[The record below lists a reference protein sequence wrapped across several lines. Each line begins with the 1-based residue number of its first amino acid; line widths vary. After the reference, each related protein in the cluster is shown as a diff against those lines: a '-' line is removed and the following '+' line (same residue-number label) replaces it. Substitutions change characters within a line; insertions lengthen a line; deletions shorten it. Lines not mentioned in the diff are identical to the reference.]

1 MSARRKRIA
10 AIGAM
15 APPPVPIADYIA
27 AAGGSQQPLPPSSI
41 AVIFQ
46 NLPRTGNG
54 SPGPDFLQQLFAEVI
69 SHEVTDP
76 TGSSSLED
84 TLLVNYKVITAVVD
98 AGVSVLLREDPFAPT
113 QNLTEQASNSL
124 LVLRLT
130 IKETPLVLFRPP
142 PDSTTESEQPL
153 LYLWLLSKLLPLLG
167 HRPAEP
173 LVQELLETI
182 YAIFY
187 AAASL
192 PREWKSVM
200 VMKAPAITAAL
211 SKSYRL
217 ELPDKGFTVDPL
229 MLPEG
234 FKHFSRQM
242 VSFVIRDA
250 DHAAFLVVHLFSAIS
265 ALPAQSSDIPAF
277 RSASDSLIYFVQEMQ
292 NLWMSLNTWESLPA
306 LYERVGTIRLRILET
321 LANSLGDVVKTR
333 YGRSRIK
340 GVCLLAIHCVGD
352 VLTKSISQINQS
364 AENTLA
370 KIILGLLCAAEV
382 SATIHKALRER
393 VVMLRLA
400 VGFADDPV
408 ILERANKCL
417 QLATGGGWVF
427 KDEKLRQFSEH
438 PHTIGDTKPGE
449 ELDNNIGPRKRPRLS
464 KGEPG
469 TEARTLTFD
478 VYKLLGHQDADDLQ
492 GLSLVAAEGFKR
504 LGEEERCTA
513 LKSLGFLSC
522 ALAGT
527 LARVSESFGAQ
538 RGFNLYKCSYCDA
551 DTLQATASGRSCSQG
566 GEELFKTL
574 DVIQKLEEFQ
584 ASTSVRVWAMISLRR
599 LLNHTQDLARLDLAE
614 TAMGKWCL
622 NALQSS
628 RRLLRV
634 AAGRT
639 LPSYVSFKD
648 GQELLRMNRIMIIE
662 FLRTLSDND
671 EGQLQETCVL
681 AWSQFGR
688 VSSDEE
694 LNLALIRLVEYL
706 GHSNSFILGL
716 AFNEI
721 QSLARTHGISPGKMF
736 SPFWPSISVGVV
748 KQLQSKPQIAQLLS
762 EVVGMELS
770 DFLKTTQGYTVPY
783 LILWKRPELVERVAQ
798 ACKTD
803 VVSLALSNMAH
814 ILALLL
820 TQEADNVEAFTL
832 HLLAHATAE
841 FKDISLGEIARPDAM
856 SLATELLKA
865 AVDADEDRKVRRQIF
880 HALRLVATLTYKK
893 VAGSRRNK
901 VDHLEVF
908 FETNVLGIFA
918 TFNDYLKD
926 IKGKLST
933 PEKIRIMRAIE
944 EMVKLARGSVSS
956 AVPQICACL
965 QEALEFEPL
974 RASAFSAWTVM
985 MRVLEPTETAPL
997 LGQTFSVVLR
1007 YWDSLEQVSQ
1017 TKAVEMIKELFE
1029 KTGVIKQSLD
1039 IIPSL
1044 AAIPILAPFE
1054 ERLKAVRTLEIR
1066 DHYHLLARRCR
1077 HENVSVV
1084 EQALAELS
1092 EFLKKHQDF
1101 IHTAAINEQPDVA
1114 VPELIRTL
1122 LDVIVAFKDSNS
1134 SSKPRIEHLCAE
1146 CLGLIGAVDPNRV
1159 EAPRE
1164 KRDMMVLHNFNRADE
1179 SIAFVIFFLEE
1190 RLVKA
1195 FLSATDTKAQGFL
1208 AFGMQELL
1216 KFIDVESTVILR
1228 SRHDG
1233 PGPIAQTGQRR
1244 WDSFS
1249 QTAKSI
1255 LTPFLRSRYSLQI
1268 NNSVQP
1274 CSYPVFSLKI
1284 THRAWLTKWLLDLLS
1299 KSTGDNAANIFTVCK
1314 SIVKGQDI
1322 SISMFLL
1329 PYVTLNVIISG
1340 TDLDRGNIVK
1350 ELHAVL
1356 APAPKNA
1363 LEKPMARETL
1373 RQCSDTVFQLVD
1385 HLTRWLRDKKQF
1397 NLNMKNQQARQ
1408 QNRSLAPDEIY
1419 DQDIAIAR
1427 VEDVI
1432 SAIPSDTMS
1441 LRSVECNSYARA
1453 LFYWEQH
1460 IRKVRV
1466 AKEEVPMDP
1475 LYEQLQR
1482 IYTQIDEPDGIEGIS
1497 TKLHVLNFD
1506 QQILEHRKAGR
1517 WTAAQSWYEILL
1529 SEKPDDPEAQI
1540 NLLDC
1545 LRESGQHEMLL
1556 SQTEGMMEKYPN
1568 TRPRILRYAVEA
1580 AWISGKWDVLE
1591 RNLAKSNEHTENLY
1605 ELRVGNALR
1614 ALRRRDSGTFA
1625 KAISLARECVLS
1637 GLTES
1642 FTGSLRQCHES
1653 MVKLHALSELEE
1665 ISTALASKDFG
1676 KDVLASNLRRR
1687 LDVLGTYSKDKQH
1700 LLALRR
1706 AAFVLSSAPELV
1718 TDSIAST
1725 WLIGARLARKNG
1737 QIPQSFNSVL
1747 HASRL
1752 GAPLATVEHAKL
1764 LWLGGQHRKA
1774 ISNLEGAIN
1783 SNLLQGSSQE
1793 QLHDS
1798 SVHNSGVHPQPQSYV
1813 MAKASLLL
1821 ARWLDGAGQTHST
1834 EIVSKYCT
1842 AKDSHVRWEQGH
1854 YYLGR
1859 HYNKLYEAEK
1869 ALPPIKQTQ
1878 PFLSGEYARLVC
1890 QNYLRALMFGTKY
1903 IFQTMP
1909 KLLTLWLTLGEIV
1922 DQTIDTKYGNEE
1934 FRSHIQRERGKCL
1947 KLLHSSIK
1955 RYSERLPPWV
1965 FLTALPQ
1972 MLSRIAHSQESVYE
1986 LLHGIIVKVVAGN
1999 PQQAL
2004 WSLTAVCRSTARDRA
2019 SRGLRIMNHLKD
2031 TLTKSRDE
2039 SGLDVRSLILQA
2051 NKLTDQLLHISNV
2064 ELLGLKAPTTITI
2077 KEHGFNHKCA
2087 PCALVVPTQ
2096 VMLAVTLPSVPDTI
2110 KTHSPFPSHLPTILS
2125 KLNPFLLRVLTT
2137 GRLICVAGIEEEADV
2152 MNSLQKPRKIKIR
2165 GTDGRLYGFLCKPKD
2180 DLRKDAR
2187 LMEFNSM
2194 INRFLKKD
2202 PDSSR
2207 RRMYIRTYS
2216 VTPLNEECGLIE
2228 WVNGVRTLREILLTY
2243 YKSKKMIVD
2252 CTKYPKIRQ
2261 RLEINCSQATR
2272 MATFTDE
2279 ILPKFPPVFHEWFA
2293 ELFSEP
2299 SAWLASRLAYS
2310 RTSAVMSMVGYV
2322 LGLGDRH
2329 GENILFDESTGDT
2342 LHVDFNCLFD
2352 KGLSFEKPEK
2362 VPFRLTQNMVDAL
2375 GVTGYEGVFRR
2386 TCENAMRVLR
2396 INEDTLLTLLETFIH
2411 DPAVDMVKKVRR
2423 KPANA
2428 KIPDTPK
2435 AVLESIRSK
2444 LQGLYRDETMPLS
2457 VEGQVEQLL
2466 REAVD
2471 PANLSAMYIGW
2482 CAFF

>member
-1 MSARRKRIA
+1 
-10 AIGAM
+10 M
-15 APPPVPIADYIA
+15 APPPVPIADHI
-27 AAGGSQQPLPPSSI
+27 
-41 AVIFQ
+41 
-46 NLPRTGNG
+46 
-54 SPGPDFLQQLFAEVI
+54 
-69 SHEVTDP
+69 
-76 TGSSSLED
+76 
-84 TLLVNYKVITAVVD
+84 

-142 PDSTTESEQPL
+142 PESTTESEQPL

-173 LVQELLETI
+173 LAQELLETV

-187 AAASL
+187 AAANL

-200 VMKAPAITAAL
+200 VMVGYL
-211 SKSYRL
+211 RSCVNSRSYRL
-217 ELPDKGFTVDPL
+217 ELPEKGFTVDSL

-265 ALPAQSSDIPAF
+265 ALPARNSDIPAF
-277 RSASDSLIYFVQEMQ
+277 RSTSDSLIYFVQETQ
-292 NLWMSLNTWESLPA
+292 NLWMSLNTWESLPV
-306 LYERVGTIRLRILET
+306 LYERVGTIRLKILET
-321 LANSLGDVVKTR
+321 LANSLEDVVESR

-340 GVCLLAIHCVGD
+340 GVCLLASHCVGD
-352 VLTKSISQINQS
+352 VLTKSISRINQS

-370 KIILGLLCAAEV
+370 KIILGLLCAAGV
-382 SATIHKALRER
+382 SVTIHKELRER
-393 VVMLRLA
+393 IYPPIILIMSDREEGGWGQLTVDLRVAMLRL
-400 VGFADDPV
+400 VISFTDDPV

-417 QLATGGGWVF
+417 QLASGGRWVF
-427 KDEKLRQFSEH
+427 KDEKLRELSEH
-438 PHTIGDTKPGE
+438 LHSIKGTRPE
-449 ELDNNIGPRKRPRLS
+449 EEPDNSTGPRKRPRLS
-464 KGEPG
+464 KGEPS
-469 TEARTLTFD
+469 TEASTLTSD

-492 GLSLVAAEGFKR
+492 GLSLVATEGFKR
-504 LGEEERCTA
+504 LEEEERCTA
-513 LKSLGFLSC
+513 VKSLGFLSC

-527 LARVSESFGAQ
+527 LTRVSESFGVQ
-538 RGFNLYKCSYCDA
+538 KGWNLYKCSYCDA
-551 DTLQATASGRSCSQG
+551 DTLQAMALERSYSQG
-566 GEELFKTL
+566 GEELFRTL
-574 DVIQKLEEFQ
+574 EVIQKLEEFQ

-622 NALQSS
+622 NALQSP

-639 LPSYVSFKD
+639 LPSYVNFKHS
-648 GQELLRMNRIMIIE
+648 QELLRMNRIMIIE

-721 QSLARTHGISPGKMF
+721 QSLARTHGATPGKML

-762 EVVGMELS
+762 EIVGMELS

-820 TQEADNVEAFTL
+820 TQETDNVEAFTL

-856 SLATELLKA
+856 SLAAELLKA
-865 AVDADEDRKVRRQIF
+865 AVDADEDRKIRIF
-880 HALRLVATLTYKK
+880 YALRLVAALTYKK
-893 VAGSRRNK
+893 VAGARRNRE

-926 IKGKLST
+926 IGGKLSI

-985 MRVLEPTETAPL
+985 MRVLEPTEAAPL

-1007 YWDSLEQVSQ
+1007 YWDSLEQASQ

-1029 KTGVIKQSLD
+1029 QIDVIKQSLD

-1044 AAIPILAPFE
+1044 AAIPILAPFG
-1054 ERLKAVRTLEIR
+1054 ERLRAMRTLEIR

-1077 HENVSVV
+1077 HENVAVV

-1101 IHTAAINEQPDVA
+1101 IHTAAINEQPDVV

-1159 EAPRE
+1159 EAPRD
-1164 KRDMMVLHNFNRADE
+1164 KRDMVVLHNFNRADE

-1233 PGPIAQTGQRR
+1233 PGPVGQTGQRR

-1329 PYVTLNVIISG
+1329 PYVTLNVIIGGS
-1340 TDLDRGNIVK
+1340 DLDRENIIK
-1350 ELHAVL
+1350 ELLAVL

-1397 NLNMKNQQARQ
+1397 NLNMRNQQARQ
-1408 QNRSLAPDEIY
+1408 QNRTFASEEMY

-1432 SAIPSDTMS
+1432 FAIPSDTMS

-1460 IRKVRV
+1460 IRKVRI

-1556 SQTEGMMEKYPN
+1556 SQAEGMMEKYPN

-1614 ALRRRDSGTFA
+1614 ALRRRDSRTFA
-1625 KAISLARECVLS
+1625 EAISLARGCVLS

-1665 ISTALASKDFG
+1665 ISTALVSKDLG

-1706 AAFVLSSAPELV
+1706 AAFVLSSAPEPV
-1718 TDSIAST
+1718 KDSIAST

-1774 ISNLEGAIN
+1774 ISNLEGAIA

-1813 MAKASLLL
+1813 MAKAALLL
-1821 ARWLDGAGQTHST
+1821 ARWLDGAGQTHSH
-1834 EIVSKYCT
+1834 EIVSKYCI

-1859 HYNKLYEAEK
+1859 HYNKLYEVEK

-1878 PFLSGEYARLVC
+1878 PFLSGEYAKLVC

-1903 IFQTMP
+1903 IFQTIP

-1922 DQTIDTKYGNEE
+1922 DQTIDAKYGNEE

-1965 FLTALPQ
+1965 FFTALPQ
-1972 MLSRIAHSQESVYE
+1972 MLSRIAHPQNSVYD
-1986 LLHGIIVKVVAGN
+1986 LLQSIIVKVVAGN

-2004 WSLTAVCRSTARDRA
+2004 WSLMAVCRSTSRERADRG
-2019 SRGLRIMNHLKD
+2019 SLIMNHLKD
-2031 TLTKSRDE
+2031 TLPKGRNE
-2039 SGLDVRSLILQA
+2039 SGLDVRSLIHQVT
-2051 NKLTDQLLHISNV
+2051 KLTDQLLHISNV
-2064 ELLGLKAPTTITI
+2064 ELLGLKAPTTIII
-2077 KEHGFNHKCA
+2077 KEYGFNHKCA
-2087 PCALVVPTQ
+2087 PCELVVPTQ

-2110 KTHSPFPSHLPTILS
+2110 KTHSPFPSRQPTIW
-2125 KLNPFLLRVLTT
+2125 K
-2137 GRLICVAGIEEEADV
+2137 IEEEADV

-2165 GTDGRLYGFLCKPKD
+2165 GDDGRLYGFLCKPKD

-2187 LMEFNSM
+2187 LMEFNNM

-2252 CTKYPKIRQ
+2252 YPKIRE
-2261 RLEINCSQATR
+2261 RLESKCSEATR
-2272 MATFTDE
+2272 IAIFTDE

-2329 GENILFDESTGDT
+2329 GENVLFDESTGDT

-2411 DPAVDMVKKVRR
+2411 DPAVDMVKKAKR
-2423 KPANA
+2423 KPVNA

-2444 LQGLYRDETMPLS
+2444 LQGLHRDETMPLS
-2457 VEGQVEQLL
+2457 VEGQVQQLL
-2466 REAVD
+2466 KEAVD
-2471 PANLSAMYIGW
+2471 PANLCVMYIGW

>member
-1 MSARRKRIA
+1 MSARRRRIA
-10 AIGAM
+10 AVGTM
-15 APPPVPIADYIA
+15 APPPVPIADYTAIP
-27 AAGGSQQPLPPSSI
+27 GSSQQPLPPSSI

-46 NLPRTGNG
+46 NLPKTGNG

-69 SHEVTDP
+69 SHEVTEP
-76 TGSSSLED
+76 TGSSTLED

-130 IKETPLVLFRPP
+130 IKETPEVLFRPP
-142 PDSTTESEQPL
+142 PESTSESEQPL

-167 HRPAEP
+167 HRTSES

-182 YAIFY
+182 YAIFD
-187 AAASL
+187 AAANL
-192 PREWKSVM
+192 PQEWKSVVVM
-200 VMKAPAITAAL
+200 VGYFR
-211 SKSYRL
+211 SCL
-217 ELPDKGFTVDPL
+217 ELPEKDFTVDPL
-229 MLPEG
+229 LLPED
-234 FKHFSRQM
+234 FKQFSHQM
-242 VSFVIRDA
+242 VSFTIRDA
-250 DHAAFLVVHLFSAIS
+250 DHAAFLVLHLFSAIS
-265 ALPAQSSDIPAF
+265 ALPSHNSDIPTF
-277 RSASDSLIYFVQEMQ
+277 RSASDSLIFFVQEMQ
-292 NLWMSLNTWESLPA
+292 NLWMCLNTWESLPA
-306 LYERVGTIRLRILET
+306 LYEKVGTIRLRILET
-321 LANSLGDVVKTR
+321 LANSLEDVVKTR
-333 YGRSRIK
+333 YGKSRIK
-340 GVCLLAIHCVGD
+340 SVCLLAMHCIGD
-352 VLTKSISQINQS
+352 VLSKSISQINQS
-364 AENTLA
+364 AETTLA

-382 SATIHKALRER
+382 STSIHEALRERIYPSIILIMSDREQDSWGLLTDDIR
-393 VVMLRLA
+393 VVMLRL
-400 VGFADDPV
+400 VINFADDLV
-408 ILERANKCL
+408 IVERANKCL
-417 QLATGGGWVF
+417 QLATQGKWVF
-427 KDEKLRQFSEH
+427 KDEKLQEFSEH
-438 PHTIGDTKPGE
+438 LHSIRDTKPAE

-464 KGEPG
+464 IDEPS
-469 TEARTLTFD
+469 TEVCTLTSD
-478 VYKLLGHQDADDLQ
+478 VYKLLGQQDADDLQ
-492 GLSLVAAEGFKR
+492 GLSLVAVEGFEK
-504 LGEEERCTA
+504 LDEEDRCTA

-527 LARVSESFGAQ
+527 LTQVSESFGVQ
-538 RGFNLYKCSYCDA
+538 KGLNLYKCSYCDA
-551 DTLQATASGRSCSQG
+551 DTLQAVTSERSYAQG
-566 GEELFKTL
+566 GDELFKTL
-574 DVIQKLEEFQ
+574 EVIQKLEDFQ
-584 ASTSVRVWAMISLRR
+584 ASTSARVWAMISLRR

-614 TAMGKWCL
+614 TSMGKWCL
-622 NALQSS
+622 NALHSS

-639 LPSYVSFKD
+639 LPSYVNFKH
-648 GQELLRMNRIMIIE
+648 GEELLRMNRIIIIE

-671 EGQLQETCVL
+671 ERQLQETCVL

-694 LNLALIRLVEYL
+694 LNLTLIRLVEYL

-716 AFNEI
+716 AYNEI
-721 QSLARTHGISPGKMF
+721 QSLARAHGVTPGKMF
-736 SPFWPSISVGVV
+736 LPFWSSISVGVV
-748 KQLQSKPQIAQLLS
+748 KQLQSKPQIAQLVS
-762 EVVGMELS
+762 EVAGMELA
-770 DFLKTTQGYTVPY
+770 DFLKITQSYTVPY

-798 ACKTD
+798 ACKIN
-803 VVSLALSNMAH
+803 VVSLALANMAQ

-820 TQEADNVEAFTL
+820 TQEADNVEVFTL
-832 HLLAHATAE
+832 HLLAHATGQ
-841 FKDISLGEIARPDAM
+841 FKNISLGEVVRPEAM
-856 SLATELLKA
+856 SLATDLLKA
-865 AVDADEDRKVRRQIF
+865 AVDADEGRKTRIF
-880 HALRLVATLTYKK
+880 DALRLVASLTYKK
-893 VAGSRRNK
+893 VAGTRKNK
-901 VDHLEVF
+901 EVDYLEVF
-908 FETNVLGIFA
+908 FEMNVLGIFA

-926 IKGKLST
+926 MKGKLST
-933 PEKIRIMRAIE
+933 PEKIRILRAIE
-944 EMVKLARGSVSS
+944 EMMKLARGGVSS

-965 QEALEFEPL
+965 QEALELEPL

-985 MRVLEPTETAPL
+985 MRVLGLAETAPL

-1007 YWDSLEQVSQ
+1007 YWDSLEQASQ
-1017 TKAVEMIKELFE
+1017 TKAMEMTKELFE
-1029 KTGVIKQSLD
+1029 RKIGAIEQKLD
-1039 IIPSL
+1039 MIPSL
-1044 AAIPILAPFE
+1044 AAISTLAPFE
-1054 ERLKAVRTLEIR
+1054 ERLKAMRTLEIR
-1066 DHYHLLARRCR
+1066 DRYHLLARRCR
-1077 HENVSVV
+1077 HENVAVV
-1084 EQALAELS
+1084 EQALVELS
-1092 EFLKKHQDF
+1092 DFLKKHQDF
-1101 IHTAAINEQPDVA
+1101 IHTTSINEQPDIVVA
-1114 VPELIRTL
+1114 ELMRTL

-1164 KRDMMVLHNFNRADE
+1164 KRDMMVLHNFDRADE
-1179 SIAFVIFFLEE
+1179 SIAFVVFFLEE
-1190 RLVKA
+1190 KLVKA

-1216 KFIDVESTVILR
+1216 KFIDVESTLMLR
-1228 SRHDG
+1228 SRNDG
-1233 PGPIAQTGQRR
+1233 PGPVGQTGQQR

-1249 QTAKSI
+1249 QTTKGI
-1255 LTPFLRSRYSLQI
+1255 LTPFLTSRYSLQV
-1268 NNSVQP
+1268 NNSVVP
-1274 CSYPVFSLKI
+1274 CSYPIFSLEI
-1284 THRAWLTKWLLDLLS
+1284 THRAWLTSWLTDLLS
-1299 KSTGDNAANIFTVCK
+1299 KSTGNNATNIFR
-1314 SIVKGQDI
+1314 GQDTPI
-1322 SISMFLL
+1322 STFLL
-1329 PYVTLNVIISG
+1329 PYVTLNVIVGG
-1340 TDLDRGNIVK
+1340 TDLDRKNIVK
-1350 ELHAVL
+1350 EIHAVL
-1356 APAPKNA
+1356 APVPEKS
-1363 LEKPMARETL
+1363 LENPIDRETL
-1373 RQCSDTVFQLVD
+1373 MQCSDTVFQLVD

-1397 NLNMKNQQARQ
+1397 NQNMKHHHSRQ
-1408 QNRSLAPDEIY
+1408 HSRMFLPEEIHNG
-1419 DQDIAIAR
+1419 DLAIAR

-1453 LFYWEQH
+1453 LFYWEQY
-1460 IRKVRV
+1460 IRNVRV
-1466 AKEEVPMDP
+1466 AKEEVVMDP

-1497 TKLHVLNFD
+1497 AKLHVLNLD

-1529 SEKPDDPEAQI
+1529 SEKPDDNDAQI
-1540 NLLDC
+1540 NLLEC

-1556 SQTEGMMEKYPN
+1556 SQAENMMEKHPN
-1568 TRPRILRYAVEA
+1568 TRPKILRYAVEA

-1591 RNLAKSNEHTENLY
+1591 RNLEKSNEHTENLY
-1605 ELRVGNALR
+1605 ELRVGNALH
-1614 ALRRRDSGTFA
+1614 ALRKCDSGAFT
-1625 KAISLARECVLS
+1625 KAISLARECVLG

-1642 FTGSLRQCHES
+1642 FTSSLRQCHES

-1665 ISTALASKDFG
+1665 ISNALG
-1676 KDVLASNLRRR
+1676 NGTYGNEIASNLRRR

-1706 AAFVLSSAPELV
+1706 AAYVLSSNPGAV
-1718 TDSIAST
+1718 KDGIAST
-1725 WLIGARLARKNG
+1725 WLIDARLARKNG
-1737 QIPQSFNSVL
+1737 QIAQSFNSVL

-1774 ISNLEGAIN
+1774 ISNLEGAIA

-1793 QLHDS
+1793 QLHNS
-1798 SVHNSGVHPQPQSYV
+1798 GVYNSGVHPMPQNYA

-1821 ARWLDGAGQTHST
+1821 ARWLDGAGQTHSD
-1834 EIVSKYCT
+1834 EIVTKYCT

-1859 HYNKLYEAEK
+1859 HYNKLYEVEK

-1878 PFLSGEYARLVC
+1878 PFLTGEYSRLVI

-1903 IFQTMP
+1903 IYQTMP
-1909 KLLTLWLTLGEIV
+1909 RLLTLWLTLGEIV
-1922 DQTIDTKYGNEE
+1922 DQILEAKYGNEE
-1934 FRSHIQRERGKCL
+1934 FRTHIHRERGKCL

-1955 RYSERLPPWV
+1955 RYSERLPSWV
-1965 FLTALPQ
+1965 FFTALPQ
-1972 MLSRIAHSQESVYE
+1972 ILSRITHPQETVWD
-1986 LLHGIIVKVVAGN
+1986 LLQNIIVKVVAGN

-2004 WSLTAVCRSTARDRA
+2004 WALPAVCRSTNRERA
-2019 SRGLRIMNHLKD
+2019 NRGLLVMNQLKD
-2031 TLTKSRDE
+2031 TLTRGRNED
-2039 SGLDVRSLILQA
+2039 GIDVRNLILQA
-2051 NKLTDQLLHISNV
+2051 NKLTDQLLLISNAD
-2064 ELLGLKAPTTITI
+2064 LPGLKAPTTINI
-2077 KEHGFNHKCA
+2077 KEYGFNHKCA

-2096 VMLAVTLPSVPDTI
+2096 VVLTITLPSVPDTV
-2110 KTHSPFPSHLPTILS
+2110 KTHSPFPSHQPTIF
-2125 KLNPFLLRVLTT
+2125 K
-2137 GRLICVAGIEEEADV
+2137 IEEEADV

-2187 LMEFNSM
+2187 LMEFNNM

-2202 PDSSR
+2202 PDSSQ

-2228 WVNGVRTLREILLTY
+2228 WVNGVRTLREILLAY
-2243 YKSKKMIVD
+2243 YKSKKMTVD
-2252 CTKYPKIRQ
+2252 YPKIRQ
-2261 RLEINCSQATR
+2261 RLEINCSDATR
-2272 MATFTDE
+2272 MAIFTDE

-2299 SAWLASRLAYS
+2299 STWFASRLAYA

-2329 GENILFDESTGDT
+2329 GENILFDESNGDT

-2396 INEDTLLTLLETFIH
+2396 HNEDTLLTLLETFIH

-2423 KPANA
+2423 KPVNA

-2435 AVLESIRSK
+2435 AVLESIQGK
-2444 LQGLYRDETMPLS
+2444 LQGLYREETVPLS
-2457 VEGQVEQLL
+2457 VEGQVQQLL
-2466 REAVD
+2466 KEAVD
-2471 PANLSAMYIGW
+2471 PANLCAMYIGW